1 MQGFLNISGIQSNE
15 KTMLL
20 DISAIPLKEDHLDDE
35 LIHQQ
40 LMILQSQEAIR
51 EKDNDEDITKNARQL
66 KKKVISS
73 LENYS
78 LMLTIKDSSIKKV
91 IKNDLQIINQEYQEL
106 LSVVDEV
113 ESISKEVQ
121 MIIKLVGEFLE
132 KMSVKSNENREIQYS
147 KTMSE
152 KLQRGPIRANTFQG
166 HSYDWHQKQ
175 RLFPSQQLQ
184 QQQQLSNNS
193 YESDESTAVS
203 NKTLSA
209 LNNKIY
215 TLIQKLQQNDQYQ
228 RITHYAQEIL
238 NSSENMETFK
248 LLRQLSKQFEE
259 PEVKKI
265 VKACYLKSL
274 IQEQTQNNTSK
285 REFYDL
291 VIKIKSQV
299 PENNKIH
306 SMMIS
311 SLYDDVIQKGVPN
324 TEWEAYMKQLCN

>member
-1 MQGFLNISGIQSNE
+1 MQGFLDISGIQSNE

-35 LIHQQ
+35 LIQQQ
-40 LMILQSQEAIR
+40 LMILQSQEAIK
-51 EKDNDEDITKNARQL
+51 EKDNDEDVVKYARLL
-66 KKKVISS
+66 KKKVIHS

-78 LMLTIKDSSIKKV
+78 QMLTSKDNSIKKV
-91 IKNDLQIINQEYQEL
+91 IKNDLQLIHEEYQQL
-106 LSVVDEV
+106 LTIVDEV
-113 ESISKEVQ
+113 ESISNEVQ

-132 KMSVKSNENREIQYS
+132 KMSIKQSEKREIQYS

-152 KLQRGPIRANTFQG
+152 KLQRDPIKTNTFQG
-166 HSYDWHQKQ
+166 HSYDCYQKQ
-175 RLFPSQQLQ
+175 RSFPSQYIQ

-193 YESDESTAVS
+193 YESDDNTAVS
-203 NKTLSA
+203 NKTLNA
-209 LNNKIY
+209 LINKIQI
-215 TLIQKLQQNDQYQ
+215 LIQQLQQNNQYE
-228 RITHYAQEIL
+228 RITHYALKIL
-238 NSSENMETFK
+238 NNSENMETFK
-248 LLRQLSKQFEE
+248 LLRQLSKQFED
-259 PEVKKI
+259 PDVKKL

-274 IQEQTQNNTSK
+274 IQEQSQNNTSK

-311 SLYDDVIQKGVPN
+311 SLYDDVIKKGVPN

>member
-1 MQGFLNISGIQSNE
+1 MQGFLDISGIQSNE

-35 LIHQQ
+35 LIQQQ

-51 EKDNDEDITKNARQL
+51 EKDNDEDVVKHARLL
-66 KKKVISS
+66 KKKVIHS

-78 LMLTIKDSSIKKV
+78 QMLTSKDNSIKKV
-91 IKNDLQIINQEYQEL
+91 IKQDLYLINEEYQQL
-106 LSVVDEV
+106 LIIVDEV
-113 ESISKEVQ
+113 ESISNEVQ
-121 MIIKLVGEFLE
+121 MIIKLVGEFLDKMTFKQNE
-132 KMSVKSNENREIQYS
+132 KREIQYS

-152 KLQRGPIRANTFQG
+152 KLQRGPVRANTFQG
-166 HSYDWHQKQ
+166 HSYDFYQKQ
-175 RLFPSQQLQ
+175 RQFPSQQLQ

-193 YESDESTAVS
+193 CESDDSTAVS

-209 LNNKIY
+209 LSNKILN
-215 TLIQKLQQNDQYQ
+215 LIHQLQQNDQYQ

-238 NSSENMETFK
+238 NNSDNMETFK
-248 LLRQLSKQFEE
+248 LLRQLSKQFED
-259 PEVKKI
+259 PEVKKL

-274 IQEQTQNNTSK
+274 IQEQSQNNTSK

-291 VIKIKSQV
+291 VIKLKSQV

-311 SLYDDVIQKGVPN
+311 SLYDDVIKKGVPN

>member
-1 MQGFLNISGIQSNE
+1 MQGFLDISGIQSNE

-51 EKDNDEDITKNARQL
+51 EKDNDEDVVKHARQL
-66 KKKVISS
+66 KKKVINS

-78 LMLTIKDSSIKKV
+78 KMLTSKDNSIKKV
-91 IKNDLQIINQEYQEL
+91 IKNDLQIINEEYQEL
-106 LSVVDEV
+106 LQIVDEV
-113 ESISKEVQ
+113 ESISNEVQ

-132 KMSVKSNENREIQYS
+132 KMSFKSNEKRDIQYS

-166 HSYDWHQKQ
+166 HSYDCYQKQ

-193 YESDESTAVS
+193 CESDESTIAN

-209 LNNKIY
+209 LNNKISN
-215 TLIQKLQQNDQYQ
+215 LIQQLSQNDQYQ

-248 LLRQLSKQFEE
+248 LLRQISKQFED
-259 PEVKKI
+259 PEVKKL

-274 IQEQTQNNTSK
+274 VQEQSQNNTSK

-299 PENNKIH
+299 PENNKLH

-311 SLYDDVIQKGVPN
+311 SLYDDIIKKGVPN
-324 TEWEAYMKQLCN
+324 TEWENYMKQLCN

>member
-1 MQGFLNISGIQSNE
+1 MQGFLDISGIHSKE

-35 LIHQQ
+35 LTHQQ

-51 EKDNDEDITKNARQL
+51 EKDNDKDITKNARQL

-106 LSVVDEV
+106 LSIVDEV

-121 MIIKLVGEFLE
+121 MIIKLVREFLE
-132 KMSVKSNENREIQYS
+132 KISVKSNEKREIQYS

-152 KLQRGPIRANTFQG
+152 KFQRCPVRANTIQG
-166 HSYDWHQKQ
+166 HSYYWNQKQ
-175 RLFPSQQLQ
+175 RLFPSQQLE

-203 NKTLSA
+203 NKKLSA

-215 TLIQKLQQNDQYQ
+215 TLIQKLYQNDQYQ

-238 NSSENMETFK
+238 NNSENMETLK

-274 IQEQTQNNTSK
+274 IQEQPQNNTSK

-291 VIKIKSQV
+291 VIKIKSSV
-299 PENNKIH
+299 PKNNKIH

-311 SLYDDVIQKGVPN
+311 SLYDDLIQKGVPN